1 MNPNVIELMNIALGV
16 ASYTFAILFVF
27 NILKVDY
34 FNPIV
39 KKFIAF
45 YKPISKISIFSNQL
59 YMIFIIAS
67 FLNFI
72 SLYLLYSSQYD
83 EVILGLIAIA
93 ETINSVFRIIFFA
106 LIGSVILSW
115 VSPGNSHPFFRL
127 VEEISSNALKPIR
140 RFIPAFG
147 GLDFSPLFALIL
159 IRQIEI
165 LLASFLRLI
174 I

>member
-39 KKFIAF
+39 KRFIAF

-72 SLYLLYSSQYD
+72 SLYLVYSSQYD
-83 EVILGLIAIA
+83 EVSLGFIAIA
-93 ETINSVFRIIFFA
+93 ETINTIFRIIFFA

-115 VSPGNSHPFFRL
+115 VSPGNSHPFFQL
-127 VEEISSNALKPIR
+127 VEEISSKALEPIR
-140 RFIPAFG
+140 RFVPAFG
-147 GLDFSPLFALIL
+147 GLDFSPLVALIL

-165 LLASFLRLI
+165 LLASFLRFI